1 MTLAAQHISARS
13 NWRAAAL
20 VLGVAVCGALPVAAQ
35 TVDCNRLSAQIAAM
49 GQGGGGGSARYEAA
63 AARQRAEL
71 GRTTSYARQLGCD
84 RQNFLFF
91 GPPRP
96 PQCDGLNAQIQRMQT
111 NLGQLQQMGGGD
123 GNARRSLQAQFA
135 AYCGANRSRGFF
147 DDLFNGPQRRPALED
162 ELPPP
167 VDEQQRAEERDSPRG
182 GPLAVCVRSCDGGFF
197 PVSYSARRGSL
208 SDLQELCTA
217 LCPNTEAKIYTRS
230 LARDMKTA
238 VSLDGEAYTEHPNA
252 FKFEKAFDKSCA
264 CKAQGATWA
273 DTLADA
279 ERVLGAGRKTDIIV
293 TPEKAEELS
302 RAQPATGKRAKFD
315 PAATAKALEA
325 KPAPDV
331 IDSATI
337 IEDAMSAQ
345 APTASKDSAGI
356 ATTPATTATVQKRAE
371 GEMKTVTDADGATKK
386 VRVIAPR
393 L

>member
-1 MTLAAQHISARS
+1 MSLPATYSGAQRSGRTAALVF
-13 NWRAAAL
+13 AAAL
-20 VLGVAVCGALPVAAQ
+20 SWALPVAAQ
-35 TVDCNRLSAQIAAM
+35 TIDCNRLSAQITAM
-49 GQGGGGGSARYEAA
+49 GQSSGGDGSARYQAA

-96 PQCDGLNAQIQRMQT
+96 PQCDGLNAQIQRMQS
-111 NLGQLQQMGGGD
+111 NLGQLQQLAGGD

-135 AYCGANRSRGFF
+135 AYCGASRTRGFF
-147 DDLFNGPQRRPALED
+147 DDLFNGPQRRPLLEN
-162 ELPPP
+162 ELPP
-167 VDEQQRAEERDSPRG
+167 VDEQQRAEDRDAPRG

-238 VSLDGEAYTEHPNA
+238 VSLDGEAYTQHPNA
-252 FKFEKAFDKSCA
+252 FKFEKAFDKTCA

-273 DTLADA
+273 DTLAEA
-279 ERVLGAGRKTDIIV
+279 ERVLGTGRKTDIIV

-302 RAQPATGKRAKFD
+302 RAQPAGAGKRAKFD
-315 PAATAKALEA
+315 PAAKALEA
-325 KPAPDV
+325 KPVPDV

-337 IEDAMSAQ
+337 IDDAMSAQ

-356 ATTPATTATVQKRAE
+356 STTPATTATVQRRAE